1 MTAKIFSKAKES
13 AGTLKSKITEVGSDL
28 WDNEKLEIIQE
39 FKESGTNK
47 IKDIVG
53 DLNQSSDIFKRG
65 GFKLSEV
72 EVTLGLPPE
81 IVVVFDALEKVSD
94 DEKEK
99 LILELA
105 DKKIIS
111 LILTSLFK
119 ARDFFEVIKIGEY
132 KLNQIK
138 ISLGLTPGISIL
150 FS

>member
-1 MTAKIFSKAKES
+1 
-13 AGTLKSKITEVGSDL
+13 
-28 WDNEKLEIIQE
+28 
-39 FKESGTNK
+39 
-47 IKDIVG
+47 
-53 DLNQSSDIFKRG
+53 
-65 GFKLSEV
+65 
-72 EVTLGLPPE
+72 VTLGLPPE